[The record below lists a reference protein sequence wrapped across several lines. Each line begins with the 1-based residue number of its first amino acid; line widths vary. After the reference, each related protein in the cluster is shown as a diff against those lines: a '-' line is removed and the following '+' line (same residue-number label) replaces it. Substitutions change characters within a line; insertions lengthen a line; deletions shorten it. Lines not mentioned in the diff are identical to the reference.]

1 MGIRRAKNT
10 LPYAAQQISGDDANK
25 VRVANIADGLSG
37 KVSGLEIRQNNSLG
51 GSVNVV
57 VRGIKSLGFNN
68 QALFVV
74 DGTPLDNSIMV
85 SGSTTN
91 NGTSNGGLGS
101 AGGYDM
107 GNAAS
112 DINPDDILSIDVL
125 KGAAATALYGSRAA
139 NGVIMITTK
148 RGRSGTNVTANA
160 GITLGRIDKSTFVKR
175 QNEYGAGRSD
185 NLATGGFIYKDVT
198 GDGVPDYVVNTNA
211 PRSWGPKF
219 DKSIM
224 VYQWDAFD
232 PLSPT
237 YHKATPWVAPKHGPE
252 YFFKT
257 AITNNES
264 VFLDGANAQG
274 SYKLGFSRINDKGD
288 MPNQNDGRN
297 TVNFGSTY

>member
-1 MGIRRAKNT
+1 MYLIVMFMAIGFVPFYAGAQTIDLPGKVLDQDGEPVAGATIHVEGQHGGVVTKEDGTFAIKSTLKGTLIVSAVGYVTQRVDITGKTGISITLVRTDKNLDEVVVTAMGIRRAKNT

-101 AGGYDM
+101 TGGYDM

-112 DINPDDILSIDVL
+112 DINPDDIAHRVS
-125 KGAAATALYGSRAA
+125 
-139 NGVIMITTK
+139 
-148 RGRSGTNVTANA
+148 
-160 GITLGRIDKSTFVKR
+160 
-175 QNEYGAGRSD
+175 
-185 NLATGGFIYKDVT
+185 
-198 GDGVPDYVVNTNA
+198 
-211 PRSWGPKF
+211 
-219 DKSIM
+219 
-224 VYQWDAFD
+224 
-232 PLSPT
+232 
-237 YHKATPWVAPKHGPE
+237 
-252 YFFKT
+252 
-257 AITNNES
+257 
-264 VFLDGANAQG
+264 
-274 SYKLGFSRINDKGD
+274 
-288 MPNQNDGRN
+288 
-297 TVNFGSTY
+297 